1 MLVFCLALMSSNAI
15 ATTSGGLKSQ
25 HVSPRLVMCGRR
37 GSCMASAWVRPS
49 SLQIS
54 ARFSRWLVLRD
65 DASTVALLHATLD
78 HCLQTSRAAASD
90 GKSSWLKTTPITS
103 SAVFAHMWVVLT
115 KQAKLQLN
123 QDHRHS
129 LLPSCLFAASHVLFS
144 DESSGQE
151 QVFTPPCSPSS
162 ASSSSC
168 RAPRPRPH
176 SSSSS
181 ARARARARARTR
193 ARAQARARARPAR
206 LPPH

>member
-1 MLVFCLALMSSNAI
+1 MLGGLSDYTQETRLTSHAFRLCPMLIFCLALMSSNAI

-90 GKSSWLKTTPITS
+90 GKSSWLRTTPITS
-103 SAVFAHMWVVLT
+103 SAVFAHIWWCSQNKLSYNST
-115 KQAKLQLN
+115 KTVT
-123 QDHRHS
+123 R
-129 LLPSCLFAASHVLFS
+129 
-144 DESSGQE
+144 
-151 QVFTPPCSPSS
+151 CSPLLSFCS
-162 ASSSSC
+162 F
-168 RAPRPRPH
+168 
-176 SSSSS
+176 
-181 ARARARARARTR
+181 
-193 ARAQARARARPAR
+193 ARP
-206 LPPH
+206 L